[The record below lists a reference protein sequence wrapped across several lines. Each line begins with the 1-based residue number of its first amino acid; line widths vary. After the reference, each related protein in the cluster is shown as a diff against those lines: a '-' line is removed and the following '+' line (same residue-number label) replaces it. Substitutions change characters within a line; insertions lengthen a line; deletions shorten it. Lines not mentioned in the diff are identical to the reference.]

1 MNASRVNN
9 APHIVVIGGGTGCPA
24 VLKGLQEYTPNLTAV
39 VTVMDS
45 GGSTGRL
52 RQEFG
57 IPAMGDLRRCLTI
70 MSNPEREVGPLRDLM
85 EYRFQGNTD
94 LGNHSLGNL
103 LLAAL
108 TDKFGSLE
116 AGIGI
121 AAQLLGVNASILP
134 VTLASTHLVGILDD
148 GSLLEGEA
156 SIDQRGSNPV
166 GLRGI
171 MLQPTVTANPRA
183 IQAIRS
189 ADAVVLGPGDLF
201 TSVLPNLLVNGIA
214 EAIAE
219 SQAKKVFIGNLV
231 IKPGETEGYRLSD
244 FLLKILEYLRS
255 KDPFDI
261 VLADAEALPAPI
273 GSNHPCAGSPAVE
286 VDRTI
291 CMELT
296 RCLALRPLADKN
308 SPWVHDPERTAAAL
322 VEALGKQGCE

>member
-1 MNASRVNN
+1 M
-9 APHIVVIGGGTGCPA
+9 
-24 VLKGLQEYTPNLTAV
+24 LKGLQEYTPNLTAV

-85 EYRFQGNTD
+85 EYRFQGNAD

-171 MLQPTVTANPRA
+171 MLQPTVAANPRA

-244 FLLKILEYLRS
+244 FLLKILEYLKS
-255 KDPFDI
+255 KGPFDI

-286 VDRTI
+286 VW
-291 CMELT
+291 
-296 RCLALRPLADKN
+296 N
-308 SPWVHDPERTAAAL
+308 
-322 VEALGKQGCE
+322 